1 MIKSTAIDGID
12 ILESSEF
19 LVEESYISQCSPL
32 DLIHTRDR
40 GRKMHSNSSKHLHTA
55 ECNELIDALKKCHI
69 EVSDI
74 ISNRV
79 VALKIYANANGINC
93 VALSY

>member
-32 DLIHTRDR
+32 DLIHKRDR

-69 EVSDI
+69 EVSVI
-74 ISNRV
+74 TQTE
-79 VALKIYANANGINC
+79 L
-93 VALSY
+93 LH

>member
-1 MIKSTAIDGID
+1 MIKSTAIDCID

-74 ISNRV
+74 ISNQSCCTKD
-79 VALKIYANANGINC
+79 LCNGMNC
-93 VALSY
+93 VALPY